1 MMDGSI
7 TFARNLYTRT
17 ERPLSC
23 HAPAAVYYHSPCNL
37 GLCCVLATRLT
48 VTASN
53 TIRIPRVESLP
64 PSADSASQRTPL
76 RLAKR

>member
-7 TFARNLYTRT
+7 PFARNLYTRT
-17 ERPLSC
+17 ERSLSS
-23 HAPAAVYYHSPCNL
+23 HAPAAVYYHSLWDL
-37 GLCCVLATRLT
+37 GLCGVLATRPT
-48 VTASN
+48 VTTSN
-53 TIRIPRVESLP
+53 TIRISRVESLP